1 MQKKNIAVILLM
13 NFLQG
18 MVFYAAIATLYRQAA
33 GVTVFQITLIESIS
47 LVLSMA
53 LELPWGM
60 LAEHMGYRRT
70 MVICSFVYFL
80 SKIVFWQA
88 DSFGAFLVERVLLAV
103 ALAGLSGVDESIL
116 YASCPEEKLQQ
127 VLGNCR
133 ALGIAG
139 LMISSVVC
147 TVFVGENYRLAG
159 LMTMVAYGLAAV
171 ASLFLTETRPP
182 ERELR
187 PVLASFAAVLRQMLH
202 TPGLLALVLASA
214 LFGEVI
220 QTVTVFF
227 NQLQYQRCGWGST
240 MIGVAYIL
248 SNLAEMG
255 SVGSAWLTRRL
266 GEGRTGLVL
275 LLMASICCGLLAW
288 TENGWLSMGCILLL
302 CLLSALYFPLSGAV
316 ENRLITTAD
325 RTTALSVSSLISDSV
340 AVVLNLLLGKA
351 VDASLPL
358 ALGLGGGLCVVAAG
372 LFFRAKGHLHS
383 SSAVL

>member
-1 MQKKNIAVILLM
+1 MQKKNITIILLM

-33 GVTVFQITLIESIS
+33 GITVFQITLIESIS
-47 LVLSMA
+47 LVLSMG
-53 LELPWGM
+53 LEIPWGL
-60 LAEHMGYRRT
+60 LAERMGYRRT
-70 MVICSFVYFL
+70 MVVCSFVYFL

-88 DSFGAFLVERVLLAV
+88 DSFAAFLAERVLLAV

-116 YASCPEEKLQQ
+116 YASCPEDKLQQ

-159 LMTMVAYGLAAV
+159 LLTMVAYGLAAV
-171 ASLFLTETRPP
+171 ASLFLTETHPP
-182 ERELR
+182 DREHR
-187 PVLASFAAVLRQMLH
+187 PVLASFVSVLRQMLH

-227 NQLQYQRCGWGST
+227 NQLQYQRCGWGSA

-248 SNLAEMG
+248 SNIAEMG
-255 SVGSAWLTRRL
+255 SVGSAGLTRRL
-266 GEGRTGLVL
+266 GEGRTGLL
-275 LLMASICCGLLAW
+275 LLLLAAASCGLLAW
-288 TENGWLSMGCILLL
+288 TENGWISMGCILLL
-302 CLLSALYFPLSGAV
+302 CLLSALYFPLSGTV
-316 ENRLITTAD
+316 ENRLITASD
-325 RTTALSVSSLISDSV
+325 RATALSVSSLISDSV
-340 AVVLNLLLGKA
+340 AVVLNLLLGQA
-351 VDASLPL
+351 EETSLPL
-358 ALGLGGGLCVVAAG
+358 ALGLCGGLCLVAAG
-372 LFFRAKGHLHS
+372 LFSGTKGHLHS

>member
-1 MQKKNIAVILLM
+1 MRKKNIVVILLM

-33 GVTVFQITLIESIS
+33 GVTVFQMTLIESIS
-47 LVLSMA
+47 LVLSMG
-53 LELPWGM
+53 LEIPWGV
-60 LAEHMGYRRT
+60 LAERIGYRRT
-70 MVICSFVYFL
+70 MVICSFVYLL

-88 DSFGAFLVERVLLAV
+88 DSFGAFLAERVLLAV

-127 VLGNCR
+127 VFGNCR

-159 LMTMVAYGLAAV
+159 LLTMVAYGLAAA
-171 ASLFLTETRPP
+171 ASLFLTETKPP
-182 ERELR
+182 ERERR
-187 PVLASFAAVLRQMLH
+187 PVLRSFAALLRQMLH
-202 TPGLLALVLASA
+202 TPGLFVLVLASA
-214 LFGEVI
+214 LFGEVV
-220 QTVTVFF
+220 QMVTVFF
-227 NQLQYQRCGWGST
+227 NQLQYQRCGWSSA

-255 SVGSAWLTRRL
+255 SIGSARLTRRL
-266 GEGRTGLVL
+266 GEGRTGIL
-275 LLMASICCGLLAW
+275 LLLLAAASCLTLAW
-288 TENGWLSMGCILLL
+288 TENGWVSMGCILLL
-302 CLLSALYFPLSGAV
+302 CLISALYFPLSGAA
-316 ENRLITTAD
+316 ENRLITTSD
-325 RTTALSVSSLISDSV
+325 RATALSVSSLISDSV

-358 ALGLGGGLCVVAAG
+358 ALGLSSGVCLVAAG
-372 LFFRAKGHLHS
+372 LFFRAKEHLHS